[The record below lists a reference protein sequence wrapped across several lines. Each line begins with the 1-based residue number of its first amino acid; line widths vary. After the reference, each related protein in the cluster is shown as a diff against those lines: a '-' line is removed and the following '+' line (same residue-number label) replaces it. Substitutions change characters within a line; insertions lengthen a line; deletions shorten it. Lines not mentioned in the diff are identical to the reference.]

1 MKRAQ
6 DYLTEANAVVPK
18 ISPQDAIAKH
28 EAGNSLFIDV
38 RASTAID
45 ESGTIAGALR
55 IDRGFIEFAA
65 DDATPH
71 HNPALT
77 KDAEII
83 LICGAGGQAALTGR
97 TLKDMGYGN
106 VSNAGGIGDWIAAGG
121 KTEA

>member
-6 DYLTEANAVVPK
+6 DYLAEANAVVPK
-18 ISPQDAIAKH
+18 ISPEDAIAKH
-28 EAGNSLFIDV
+28 ETGNSLFIDV

-65 DDATPH
+65 DDATPY
-71 HNPALT
+71 HNPALIR
-77 KDAEII
+77 DAEII
-83 LICGAGGQAALTGR
+83 LICGAGGQAALTGK
-97 TLKDMGYGN
+97 TLKDMGYEN
-106 VSNAGGIGDWIAAGG
+106 VLNAGGISDWIAAGG

>member
-6 DYLTEANAVVPK
+6 DYLAEANAVVPK

-65 DDATPH
+65 DDATPY

-77 KDAEII
+77 RDAEII
-83 LICGAGGQAALTGR
+83 LICAAGGQAALTGK
-97 TLKDMGYGN
+97 TLKDMGYEN
-106 VSNAGGIGDWIAAGG
+106 VLNAGGISDWIAAGG

>member
-6 DYLTEANAVVPK
+6 DYLAEANAVVPK
-18 ISPQDAIAKH
+18 ISPEEAIAKH
-28 EAGNSLFIDV
+28 DAGKSLFIDV

-65 DDATPH
+65 DDATPY

-77 KDAEII
+77 RDAEII
-83 LICGAGGQAALTGR
+83 LICAAGGQAALTGK
-97 TLKDMGYGN
+97 TLKDMGYEN
-106 VSNAGGIGDWIAAGG
+106 VLNAGGISDWIAAGG